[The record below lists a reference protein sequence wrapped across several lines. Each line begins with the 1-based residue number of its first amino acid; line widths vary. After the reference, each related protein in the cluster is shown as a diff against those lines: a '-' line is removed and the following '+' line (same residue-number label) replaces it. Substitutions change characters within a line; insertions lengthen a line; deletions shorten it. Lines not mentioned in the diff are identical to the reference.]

1 MSHCVKVFFVA
12 RMVLKM
18 SSKIII
24 DTQTLT
30 RTLARLAHEIIEHS
44 EGYEEVYLVGIKRRG
59 VPLAKMLKTNIESFS
74 NLKVHLGELD
84 ITLYRDDL
92 SEKYSSPQLNGTQI
106 DFDVTNKNI
115 ILVDDVLFTGRTA
128 RAAMD
133 AIIKLGR
140 PAKIQ
145 LAVIIDRGHREL
157 PICANYRGH
166 SELPIKAT
174 YVGKNIPTARD
185 EIVSVRLAETDGQ
198 TDVSILRQEAP
209 GEKQDK

>member
-1 MSHCVKVFFVA
+1 
-12 RMVLKM
+12 M

-106 DFDVTNKNI
+106 DFDI

-157 PICANYRGH
+157 PICANY
-166 SELPIKAT
+166 
-174 YVGKNIPTARD
+174 VGKNIPTSRD
-185 EIVSVRLAETDGQ
+185 EFVSVKVNEIDGAFRAELYKN
-198 TDVSILRQEAP
+198 S
-209 GEKQDK
+209 

>member
-1 MSHCVKVFFVA
+1 
-12 RMVLKM
+12 M

-106 DFDVTNKNI
+106 DFDVTNKKYH
-115 ILVDDVLFTGRTA
+115 FGGRCAFHRSHSKSRNGCNNQA
-128 RAAMD
+128 R
-133 AIIKLGR
+133 
-140 PAKIQ
+140 
-145 LAVIIDRGHREL
+145 
-157 PICANYRGH
+157 
-166 SELPIKAT
+166 
-174 YVGKNIPTARD
+174 
-185 EIVSVRLAETDGQ
+185 Q
-198 TDVSILRQEAP
+198 TR
-209 GEKQDK
+209 

>member
-1 MSHCVKVFFVA
+1 MVLYQKVKQSFNSVRDADKVTRRNICVGVPCRIASRYFFA

-145 LAVIIDRGHREL
+145 LAVIIDRGHFENFKIGR
-157 PICANYRGH
+157 AH
-166 SELPIKAT
+166 
-174 YVGKNIPTARD
+174 V
-185 EIVSVRLAETDGQ
+185 
-198 TDVSILRQEAP
+198 
-209 GEKQDK
+209 